1 MLECF
6 SSMKLISLNAY
17 FGYVFDPL
25 MAFIKEQAASTD
37 VFCFQEMLSNPK
49 EDGGEI
55 ACRGRVNVLQEIASR
70 LPGFECVF
78 APMQDDFDFS
88 PAYPGQTQMGN
99 VIFYKKTFSVTER
112 GSFFI
117 YNDLNTYN
125 GKDYETLGHNA
136 VYLVLGGSSVLTI
149 VNLHGNSEPASKRD
163 TPKRLE
169 QSKKVLDFLRERL
182 GEKIVMG
189 DFNLFPE
196 TESIKMFEDEGFHN
210 LIKDYKI
217 TTTRGS
223 HMRKLFPEYE
233 HGKYG
238 FQEFA
243 DYTFVSSGVAVRS
256 FTVPDVPISDHLP
269 MILEI

>member
-1 MLECF
+1 
-6 SSMKLISLNAY
+6 MKLISLNAY
-17 FGYVFDPL
+17 FGFVFEPL
-25 MAFIKEQAASTD
+25 MAWIHEQAQSTD

-49 EDGGEI
+49 EDALGMP
-55 ACRGRVNVLQEIASR
+55 CRGRANVLQEIARR
-70 LPGFECVF
+70 LPEFTCHF
-78 APMQDDFDFS
+78 APMQDDFDFV
-88 PAYPGQTQMGN
+88 PTYPGQTQLGN
-99 VIFYKKTFSVTER
+99 AIFYRKSLSATET

-117 YNDLNTYN
+117 YRSFNSYDGN
-125 GKDYETLGHNA
+125 DYETAGHNA
-136 VYLVLGGSSVLTI
+136 VYLGLGGALPLTI

-163 TPKRLE
+163 TPMRLE
-169 QSKKVLDFLRERL
+169 QSKKVLDFLRDRH

-189 DFNLFPE
+189 DFNLFPD
-196 TESIKMFEDEGFHN
+196 TESIKMFENQGFHN
-210 LIKDYKI
+210 LIRDYKI

-243 DYTFVSSGVAVRS
+243 DYTFVSPGVDVKS
-256 FTVPDVPISDHLP
+256 FEVPDVPISDHLP